1 MEIGPELCLWT
12 GGNQAVQKESDS
24 RSHYCPP
31 FSGLPSNQTQPS
43 RSSQFAGVVLELE
56 SDSDLES
63 EDDEQWDANE
73 TLEIF
78 RNDLRNTA
86 IDSVITLEIPAESK
100 TTCHTTPVDSEPLV
114 QVSLEDPLDT
124 CISLPQES
132 DGQNRNAS
140 TTSSNKK
147 IGSKELSPSV
157 LSLSQQDDHSTRIAT
172 RSSEIS
178 NTNTISIENSGD
190 KNLTESDSVDRNT
203 PLGPLVL
210 QTLTS
215 SIQCPKCQ
223 RYFVDR
229 RSMNIHSTK
238 AHSGKRTTETKSHPV
253 SVIDSDRVDE
263 TANRSSGTIDD
274 NISPISNRVEGSARS
289 SQCSPIGPIQTA
301 ADKPGDFVPPSGLAA
316 PTPPSSPAASVS
328 SSSGSAATKQS
339 LSPTSYGVANLP
351 KRRISY
357 TVSSSAVPLSDSGSL
372 KLRLVSVASAKRS
385 KLLEASPQPPHA
397 HKMDLLESKSTPI
410 LESQELDGSVCV
422 SSTPEKY
429 VEMMDCTMPNQT
441 TESPCSSS
449 GKQPSNVQFTQI
461 AVATEQTKE
470 REVDAAANTR
480 INRLKRL
487 RTLSRPRTRSTRTKI
502 TRVPLNVTP
511 IETSRTGG
519 PRLKADVP
527 VVKSNRLPAASQSE
541 KQTSSSSRPILDTSL
556 RTADGSYRCR
566 LCKRVFPNRFSLT
579 GHYKSHYVESQ
590 KPYHCEDCE
599 QRYTSPSNLHYH
611 RSRNCPFVK
620 LREMNNGAS
629 VARSPRSMKLIQAKI
644 KRINERRA
652 ILHQFELSDSTS
664 AKMPAEMKE
673 QPIVTVPSSE
683 TPASSNLKVLSDRS
697 DSILLEPCTQ
707 TLPTP
712 QESKIKEAHSDPQLT
727 TSNEIVVCSRS
738 SSEPKTRNLSPNRIL
753 NSPKRVVSKVP
764 SVSDAPSSCKT
775 GSRQVPVPISSASSE
790 STNCNVNPP
799 TAHIANAERELSSD
813 LNSPT
818 LQLQLKNLL
827 ERACQSD
834 LARER
839 ILAFTSAALLSAL
852 GPLANSKTQQN
863 GCVAENLKKID
874 TNVTTLPTS
883 LLANFTE
890 LLHMTNSTGQPDHEG
905 YDCDETDVE
914 RSESW
919 RRPDSSSTNSVSSSI
934 PARPSPIL
942 QVPANTTSAS
952 PMTTSLRPQITDLN
966 NRSYS
971 CPYFCHPRAVFPDPQ
986 SLDKHIFQ
994 THSSRLHPTRT
1005 PPLLSVPSSNPQ
1017 PYDLHQIIGFN
1028 CNSTQRP
1035 PILSPLRSEASNHKL
1050 ASRDDLVRSVSD
1062 SPCLVACTECDRLFS
1077 SFTAC
1082 RVHYTKS
1089 HQNSNRSR
1097 PPTITITELG
1107 ASGQQPVKFRWHDHQ
1122 PDGKR

>member
-12 GGNQAVQKESDS
+12 GGNQAVQKESGS

-31 FSGLPSNQTQPS
+31 FSGLPSNQTQPFH
-43 RSSQFAGVVLELE
+43 SSQFAGVVLELE

-63 EDDEQWDANE
+63 EDDEQWDSNA

-86 IDSVITLEIPAESK
+86 TDSIITLEIPAESN
-100 TTCHTTPVDSEPLV
+100 TACHSTPVDSEQVV
-114 QVSLEDPLDT
+114 QVSLDDPLDT
-124 CISLPQES
+124 CISVPQES
-132 DGQNRNAS
+132 NGQDRNAA
-140 TTSSNKK
+140 TVALNKK
-147 IGSKELSPSV
+147 IGPDEVRPSGV
-157 LSLSQQDDHSTRIAT
+157 SSSQQQGDHSTRIAT
-172 RSSEIS
+172 RSSEIA

-238 AHSGKRTTETKSHPV
+238 AHSGKRTSETKSHPV
-253 SVIDSDRVDE
+253 SAIDSDRIDE

-274 NISPISNRVEGSARS
+274 NISPISSRVDGSARS
-289 SQCSPIGPIQTA
+289 SQCSPVGPIQA
-301 ADKPGDFVPPSGLAA
+301 AGDKPGDSVQPSGLAA

-328 SSSGSAATKQS
+328 SLLGSAATKPN
-339 LSPTSYGVANLP
+339 LSPTSCGIANLP

-385 KLLEASPQPPHA
+385 KLLEASPQPTHA
-397 HKMDLLESKSTPI
+397 HKMDLLESKTTPI
-410 LESQELDGSVCV
+410 PESQESDGPVCV
-422 SSTPEKY
+422 SSTPEKCA
-429 VEMMDCTMPNQT
+429 EMMDCTVPNQT

-449 GKQPSNVQFTQI
+449 GKQSSNVQLTQV
-461 AVATEQTKE
+461 ALATEETK
-470 REVDAAANTR
+470 REEDAAANTR

-487 RTLSRPRTRSTRTKI
+487 RALPRPRTRSTRAKI
-502 TRVPLNVTP
+502 IRAPVNPNP

-519 PRLKADVP
+519 PKLRADVP
-527 VVKSNRLPAASQSE
+527 VVKSSRLPAASQSE
-541 KQTSSSSRPILDTSL
+541 EQTNSSSRPILDTSL

-673 QPIVTVPSSE
+673 QPMDTATSSG
-683 TPASSNLKVLSDRS
+683 TPPSSNLKVLSDRS
-697 DSILLEPCTQ
+697 DSIPLKPCTQ
-707 TLPTP
+707 ILPTP
-712 QESKIKEAHSDPQLT
+712 QETKMKEAHNDNQLT
-727 TSNEIVVCSRS
+727 TLNEVVVCSGS
-738 SSEPKTRNLSPNRIL
+738 ASEPKARNLSPNRIL
-753 NSPKRVVSKVP
+753 NSPKRAASKVP
-764 SVSDAPSSCKT
+764 SVSSAPSSCKT
-775 GSRQVPVPISSASSE
+775 GSCQAPIPISSASSE
-790 STNCNVNPP
+790 STNCNVSPSK
-799 TAHIANAERELSSD
+799 ASVANAEHQLNSD
-813 LNSPT
+813 LNSST

-863 GCVAENLKKID
+863 GCVAENLKKTD
-874 TNVTTLPTS
+874 TNITLPTS

-890 LLHMTNSTGQPDHEG
+890 LLHMTNSNGQPDHEV
-905 YDCDETDVE
+905 YDCGETNVE
-914 RSESW
+914 QPESC
-919 RRPDSSSTNSVSSSI
+919 RRPDSSSTNSVFSSI

-942 QVPANTTSAS
+942 QIPANAISS
-952 PMTTSLRPQITDLN
+952 SSMTTSLRPQSTDLN
-966 NRSYS
+966 SRSYS
-971 CPYFCHPRAVFPDPQ
+971 CPHFCHPRAVFPDPQ

-994 THSSRLHPTRT
+994 AHSSRLHSTRT
-1005 PPLLSVPSSNPQ
+1005 SPLLNVSSSNPP

-1028 CNSTQRP
+1028 FNNTQRP
-1035 PILSPLRSEASNHKL
+1035 PILSPLRSEASNRKL
-1050 ASRDDLVRSVSD
+1050 AGRDDLIRSVSD

-1089 HQNSNRSR
+1089 HQNNNRSR